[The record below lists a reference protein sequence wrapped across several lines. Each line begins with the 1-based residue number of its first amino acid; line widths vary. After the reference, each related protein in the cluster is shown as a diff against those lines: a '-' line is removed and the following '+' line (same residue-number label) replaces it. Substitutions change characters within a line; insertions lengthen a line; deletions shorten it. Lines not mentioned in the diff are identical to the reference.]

1 MTLRKC
7 GSGAYLR
14 WGQCWRRCQRRR
26 HKPPLLIVHALEA
39 RLEDNASP
47 DDRSYWP
54 IRLEALAM
62 LCGTGV
68 RHPARD
74 IFRRAMLTV
83 LNDPLQNRDKWQWA
97 SWYWDTF
104 DMVSQSE
111 ARRLFDAAVQ
121 KIHKAGFDPV
131 RFGRED

>member
-1 MTLRKC
+1 
-7 GSGAYLR
+7 
-14 WGQCWRRCQRRR
+14 
-26 HKPPLLIVHALEA
+26 
-39 RLEDNASP
+39 
-47 DDRSYWP
+47 
-54 IRLEALAM
+54 
-62 LCGTGV
+62 
-68 RHPARD
+68 
-74 IFRRAMLTV
+74 MLTV